1 MAYFLPSFFQKR
13 LLRYALS
20 RLGLVDTEAL
30 DLDSLGIRWGQ
41 RSTVELRDIG
51 LRLDKLATL
60 LHLPASSELVSARVR
75 FLKITV
81 PADIYSSGIICQASG
96 IDVHLRLLSDET
108 RHAGQGDRPMGSGPG
123 HDSASDPIIPNPTDL
138 AQSFLQA
145 EPKEEREELKAAI
158 SSQSQVLHR
167 TPTSGSDDEEELG
180 YGNEGVSLP
189 SFVAAFLKGVADRLQ
204 VQVDDISIRVDM
216 ETKQDAPLKRQ
227 PEDKPDLVTG
237 LLTVGQVKVDAV
249 SSSSNENEAS
259 SRNQRRLIS
268 LSDINVALVSEPAV
282 FSNYS
287 RFTAPTSPEST
298 SPESPLQPKPS
309 PPPSHVSSPPSEHA
323 SEEDTALDL
332 TRSIMFE
339 PSRGMSE
346 SKIIEQYAP
355 EMEGS
360 VCTYDGRF
368 SDADTEEETRSHGNM
383 GESQNLLVDDEILD
397 NPAYLDSVIDS
408 HLHDDELDGIGHF
421 SPEVGQRALG
431 NEDTPRLRTPELH
444 AAGSASHYSD
454 TQNAMIL
461 APRSQVPA
469 VTSLAQDKLQN
480 PEAVDIA
487 TRPALPAIGL
497 EVTQHPQ
504 PYADNQTSP
513 VTSVPPSEA
522 SSSSSTSGS
531 FNQDELSESRLFS
544 NEEAQSM
551 YMSAVSHDSMSRS
564 FMPNIPGAWD
574 SPESTVV
581 RDSHAHMHHE
591 NGRDVQHMDPDHED
605 DDEAVATPKLTAQAG
620 MHISQECL
628 IDDSPE
634 AHRDPTDKE
643 LSRSSSGLNKFSDV
657 ARRFFSI
664 DKVVIS
670 IPSMDEDGDGADNTP
685 SASYTEEDTR
695 GLEET
700 TACLRD
706 SATED
711 YFAPP
716 GRKASTRTRSD
727 TIRPASYGYEG
738 AEKGSSQPSQS
749 DGQAQ
754 SRRSPNDMEIEVFS
768 AELQFDI
775 AIGWLVLKVGHK
787 ILHAFSNDSEV
798 SQQTGQPQE
807 EVQKRQA
814 IKLAL
819 RKFSI
824 KFVEHVPGHS
834 YPAETD
840 SSPFFGL
847 LHNDILLQTCL
858 SGLEAHLSIDK
869 DITKLHLNIKRFSL
883 GFASEHLISFS
894 EDFKMRDSV
903 RDVLS
908 AEQGDIDLSI
918 TKSPDST
925 TVNLMTLPLQLNLNI
940 QRLEEAIGWF
950 GGLSTI
956 LELGNSISS
965 ASSGKGPKKEAPKR
979 PRGVHF
985 EEFPPPA
992 ASERTG
998 SAPLKVNV
1006 RIGGL
1011 AADVV
1016 GETHYVKLRTT
1027 AAKIVSRSSGVAV
1040 QIDKAKLT
1048 GPLPLDET
1056 RDAPAK
1062 LSLTDIRIEYRFSP
1076 KEEDLDRLLG
1086 LITPSKDK
1094 YDEDDDIM
1102 LDTLFRQRRQGS
1114 VLCLTISG
1122 ARVAVSRT
1130 TDLDSISQLADEL
1143 SRLSNVTKYLPED
1156 DRPGVLTLALVREL
1170 EVQVHIGGKVGE
1182 MSAILRNTELAFIS
1196 LPSLIA
1202 AQLGSITVA
1211 RNRDEELVGEASA
1224 IGHKSSLSQ
1233 SPLPV
1238 LMARY
1243 IADEMDPTVK
1253 VKLHNFRAEYT
1264 LPSII
1269 AFLGLSDD
1277 MTTGDVAANMASS
1290 LANLA
1295 ELQPPHHDVQLPE
1308 KEGRSDTP
1316 SKPIKLTVDL
1326 RDCVLGLNPRGTG
1339 AKGLVVLTNAKFSG
1353 AIHDPVSSDATLE
1366 LRKASLM
1373 IIDDV
1378 ANVGYADNV
1387 QRRSS
1392 APPHSNQVQSFID
1405 HGFVTVCTIS
1415 SATATVKIMRLS
1427 DDGAKSLDVE
1437 LRDDLLILETC
1448 ADSTQ
1453 TLISIVNGLQPP
1465 TPPSAAAKYRTE
1477 VLPIQDMLSS
1487 FTGDAFFTDMP
1498 EPPETTDSPDQNQ
1511 GAGHLEDERDYVS
1524 DFKHVS
1530 AVPEHGSLTEG
1541 MMASGSNELLD
1552 SFHSQYYVSSSISEL
1567 DFREDHF
1574 AQKSAVGGTAHRWDS
1589 TQNTYGL
1596 SDDSKLQKSPLR
1608 IRVRDAHV
1616 IWNLF
1621 DGYDW
1626 QRTRD
1631 TISKAVKDVERK
1643 AIERRA
1649 RAGSRAS
1656 PSFDEEEESVIGDC
1670 LFNSIY
1676 IGVPANKDPRDIRND
1691 INRNIDDL
1699 ASETGSYATTTTV
1712 TGATVRQSQSPAV
1725 RGKKLRLSRSKYHK
1739 MTFELKGICAD
1750 LVVFPPDSGET
1761 QSSLDVRIK
1770 DLEVFDHVPTSTWKK
1785 FATYMH
1791 EAGEKESGTSMVH
1804 LEILTVRP
1812 VPQLAATE
1820 IVLKATILPL
1830 RLHVDQDALDFICRF
1845 FEFRDDSAPTP
1856 TAPSDV
1862 PFLQRVEINAVPVRL
1877 DFKPKRVDYA
1887 GLRSGRT
1894 TEFMNF
1900 FILDAADMT
1909 MRHVIIYGVSG
1920 FDKLGQTL
1928 NDIWMPDIKR
1938 NQLPGVLAGL
1948 APIRSLVNVGGG
1960 VKDLVAVP
1968 VREYRKDGR
1977 LVRSI
1982 QKGALS
1988 FAKTTSNELV
1998 KLGAKLAIGTQT
2010 VLQGAEDLLTT
2021 PNASGAGVED
2031 EYADDEEAKKIS
2043 LYADQPVGVVQGLR
2057 GAFRGLERD
2066 LLLTRDAIVAVPG
2079 EVIESG
2085 SAKAAAKAVWKRA
2098 PTVVL
2103 RPAIG
2108 VSKAVGQTLLGAGN
2122 TLDPSNRR
2130 KMEDKYKR
2138 H

>member
-60 LHLPASSELVSARVR
+60 LHLPPSSELVSARVR

-96 IDVHLRLLSDET
+96 IDVHLRLLSDDS
-108 RHAGQGDRPMGSGPG
+108 RHAGQGDRPTGSGSG
-123 HDSASDPIIPNPTDL
+123 HDPATDPIIPNPTDL

-145 EPKEEREELKAAI
+145 EPKEEKEELKAAI

-249 SSSSNENEAS
+249 SSPSSEDETS

-268 LSDINVALVSEPAV
+268 LSDINVALVSEPVV

-287 RFTAPTSPEST
+287 RFTVPISPEIT

-309 PPPSHVSSPPSEHA
+309 PPPSHISSPPSEPA

-332 TRSIMFE
+332 TRSILFE
-339 PSRGMSE
+339 PSRGLSE
-346 SKIIEQYAP
+346 SKIIEQYAPEHAP

-368 SDADTEEETRSHGNM
+368 SDADTEEETRSYGYM
-383 GESQNLLVDDEILD
+383 GESQNLPVDDEILD

-408 HLHDDELDGIGHF
+408 HLHDDELDGTDHF
-421 SPEVGQRALG
+421 SPEVAHHILG

-469 VTSLAQDKLQN
+469 VASLARHHLQH
-480 PEAVDIA
+480 PEAVDVP
-487 TRPALPAIGL
+487 TRPALPAMGL
-497 EVTQHPQ
+497 EVTQDPQ
-504 PYADNQTSP
+504 PYADNQPSP

-551 YMSAVSHDSMSRS
+551 YMSAISHDSMSRS

-581 RDSHAHMHHE
+581 RDSHAHVHHG
-591 NGRDVQHMDPDHED
+591 NGPDVHHMDQDH
-605 DDEAVATPKLTAQAG
+605 DDETAATPKLTPQAG
-620 MHISQECL
+620 LHISQECL

-634 AHRDPTDKE
+634 AQHELTDKE
-643 LSRSSSGLNKFSDV
+643 RSQDSSGLNKFSDV

-670 IPSMDEDGDGADNTP
+670 IPSVDEDGDSADDTP
-685 SASYTEEDTR
+685 SASYSEEETS

-700 TACLRD
+700 TACLRE

-711 YFAPP
+711 YFVPP

-727 TIRPASYGYEG
+727 TIRPASYGHEG
-738 AEKGSSQPSQS
+738 AEKASRPSQH
-749 DGQAQ
+749 DGQTQ
-754 SRRSPNDMEIEVFS
+754 SKRSPNDLEVELFS

-787 ILHAFSNDSEV
+787 ILNAFSNDSEV
-798 SQQTGQPQE
+798 SQDTSQPQE
-807 EVQKRQA
+807 QKRQA

-819 RKFSI
+819 RNLSI
-824 KFVEHVPGHS
+824 KFVEHVPGYS

-858 SGLEAHLSIDK
+858 SGLEAQLSIDK
-869 DITKLHLNIKRFSL
+869 DITKLHLNIKGFSL

-894 EDFKMRDSV
+894 ENFKMRDSV

-965 ASSGKGPKKEAPKR
+965 ASSPKGPKKEVPKR

-1016 GETHYVKLRTT
+1016 GETHYVRLRTT
-1027 AAKIVSRSSGVAV
+1027 AAKIVSRPSGVAV
-1040 QIDKAKLT
+1040 QIDKAKVT
-1048 GPLPLDET
+1048 GPLPLDDS

-1062 LSLTDIRIEYRFSP
+1062 ISLTDIRVEYRFSP

-1114 VLCLTISG
+1114 VLCVTVSG
-1122 ARVAVSRT
+1122 ARVAISRT
-1130 TDLDSISQLADEL
+1130 TDLDSISQLTDEL

-1156 DRPGVLTLALVREL
+1156 DRPGVLTLALMREL

-1182 MSAILRNTELAFIS
+1182 MSAVLRNTELAFIS

-1202 AQLGSITVA
+1202 AQLGSISVA

-1224 IGHKSSLSQ
+1224 IGHKSSPSQ

-1264 LPSII
+1264 LPSIT
-1269 AFLGLSDD
+1269 AFLGLSED

-1295 ELQPPHHDVQLPE
+1295 ELQPPHQNVQPE
-1308 KEGRSDTP
+1308 KEGRSDIP
-1316 SKPIKLTVDL
+1316 SKPIKLTIDL

-1415 SATATVKIMRLS
+1415 SATATVKIMKLS

-1465 TPPSAAAKYRTE
+1465 TPPSVAAKYRTE

-1498 EPPETTDSPDQNQ
+1498 EPPESAEPADQDQ
-1511 GAGHLEDERDYVS
+1511 GEGHLEDERDYVS

-1530 AVPEHGSLTEG
+1530 SVPEHGSLTEG
-1541 MMASGSNELLD
+1541 MMAGSNELLD

-1712 TGATVRQSQSPAV
+1712 TGATVRQSQSPSV

-1791 EAGEKESGTSMVH
+1791 EAGEKESGTSMIH

-1862 PFLQRVEINAVPVRL
+1862 PFLQRVEVNAVPVRL

-2010 VLQGAEDLLTT
+2010 VLQGAEDILTT

-2079 EVIESG
+2079 EVMESG

-2130 KMEDKYKR
+2130 KMEDVSQY
-2138 H
+2138 HQ